1 MCTNY
6 KIMISVYLTGVGSAT
21 GGVVGKGVGNGV
33 GCKTDQKREEE
44 MKRVSAVVY
53 LEADDAREG
62 YLRSLKSRD
71 RLDAAQQSSSHL
83 NTQNNKEAAYL
94 SRKARIADRFRLAV

>member
-1 MCTNY
+1 MH
-6 KIMISVYLTGVGSAT
+6 KLYLTGVGAFT
-21 GGVVGKGVGNGV
+21 GGVVGNGVGSGV
-33 GCKTDQKREEE
+33 GCKTDHKREEE

-71 RLDAAQQSSSHL
+71 RLENSD
-83 NTQNNKEAAYL
+83 NNRSLPRPLLGME
-94 SRKARIADRFRLAV
+94 